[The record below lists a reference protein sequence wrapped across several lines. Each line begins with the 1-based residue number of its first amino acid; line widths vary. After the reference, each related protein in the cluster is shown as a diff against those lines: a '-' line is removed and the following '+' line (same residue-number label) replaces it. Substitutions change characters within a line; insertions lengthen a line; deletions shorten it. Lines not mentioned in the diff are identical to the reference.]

1 MLDTLLAKV
10 VGTQNERELKRL
22 RPLVGQVNALE
33 PSVKELR
40 DEQLRAKTAEFRQ
53 RLTAVVDR
61 LEEEEKTTQ
70 NESRIKSAQS
80 DLQDALDD
88 LLPEAFAVVREA
100 GRRVLSMR
108 HFDVQIIGGAV
119 LHNFGGARVKVA
131 GKIAEMKTG
140 EGKTLV
146 ATLPAYLNALAG
158 KGVHVVTVN
167 DYLARRDSEWMGK
180 IYRFLGLSVGVIQH
194 ELTDAERQVAYA
206 ADITYGT
213 NNEFGFDY
221 LRDNMKFDLS
231 HYVQRGHNFAIVDEV
246 DSILVDEARTPL
258 IISGPAEESTD
269 LYYEVDRIIPRLK
282 MGAVTRGDT
291 KAEEREALEA
301 TGDYIKDEKHKTV
314 TLTES
319 GMAKAEQLLAHR
331 LQPGGLY
338 DPVNMPLLHHIN
350 QALRAHVLFQRDVDY
365 MNKEGEIVIV
375 DEFTGRLM
383 PGRRWSDGLH
393 QAVEAKEKVK
403 IERENQT
410 LATVTFQN
418 YFRKYKKLAGMTGTA
433 DTEAEEFA
441 KIYNLD
447 VVVIPPNRQ
456 LRRVEH
462 PDLVYRTET
471 EKWDAIVTE
480 IVEEH
485 EKGRP
490 VLVGTVSIEKSE
502 KLSGMLDRRG
512 LKRGTTTG
520 GGVDKHVV
528 LNAKYHAQEAEFVA
542 QAGRKG
548 AVTIA
553 TNMAGRG
560 TDILLGGNPEFMA
573 RQQALAEQI
582 AERMPKG
589 EERFVGDDQYVY
601 YYHLD
606 GFYRVPKA
614 EYDRIYDHFKLQ
626 CDAEHDDVV
635 ALGGLHIVATER
647 HEARRIDNQLRGRAG
662 RQGDPGA
669 SRFYLSLEDDLMRIF
684 GSDRISGLMQRLGM
698 EEGVPIEHGMVTKA
712 IERAQKQVESQNFSV
727 RKHLLEY
734 DDVMNKQRENVYA
747 LRRQI
752 LEGQIRLKD
761 ENDDETV
768 LDTRQ
773 YLMEL
778 AEDMLDSMVETYTPR
793 SADFEEWDLEALKRE
808 ANRVFGID
816 VAPLTFDQRTSDE
829 IRDLLW
835 TGILSSYEEK
845 EKLVGREILQRVER
859 DIMLQI
865 VDQQWKDHLYSLDHL
880 KEGIGLRGYGQRDPL
895 IEYKKESFGL
905 FQAMKERVD
914 EEIVRYLWWLRP
926 VLNEEQPPPR
936 PAAPRRSPLIL
947 NDPSTESA
955 SSSVFG
961 APRSAAPDAPAR
973 ASGAQHPPRVGG
985 DDAKIKQVRRDE
997 PKVGRNDPCPCGS
1010 GKKYKKCHGAAA

>member
-10 VGTQNERELKRL
+10 VGTANERELKRL
-22 RPLVGQVNALE
+22 RPIVGEVGALE
-33 PSVKELR
+33 PAIQALS
-40 DEQLRAKTAEFRQ
+40 DEALRARTAEFR
-53 RLTAVVDR
+53 DR
-61 LEEEEKTTQ
+61 LEQGET
-70 NESRIKSAQS
+70 
-80 DLQDALDD
+80 LDD
-88 LLPEAFAVVREA
+88 LLVEAFAVVREA
-100 GRRVLSMR
+100 GRRVLNMR
-108 HFDVQIIGGAV
+108 HFDVQLIGGAV
-119 LHNFGGARVKVA
+119 LHK

-146 ATLPAYLNALAG
+146 ATLPAYLNALEG

-180 IYRFLGLSVGVIQH
+180 IYRFLGMTVGVIQH
-194 ELTDAERQVAYA
+194 DLSDAERQVAYA

-221 LRDNMKFDLS
+221 LRDNMKFDLA
-231 HYVQRGHNFAIVDEV
+231 HYVQRSHHFAIVDEV
-246 DSILVDEARTPL
+246 DSILIDEARTPL

-282 MGAVTRGDT
+282 AGATVQGDT

-301 TGDYIKDEKHKTV
+301 TGDYILDEKHKTV

-319 GMAKAEQLLAHR
+319 GMQRAEQLLTHR
-331 LQPGGLY
+331 LAPGGLY
-338 DPVNMPLLHHIN
+338 DPANMPLLHHIN
-350 QALRAHVLFQRDVDY
+350 QALRAHVVFKRDVDY
-365 MNKEGEIVIV
+365 MIKDGGVVIV

-418 YFRKYKKLAGMTGTA
+418 YFRKYAKLSGMTGTA
-433 DTEAEEFA
+433 DTEAEEFNS
-441 KIYNLD
+441 IYKLD
-447 VVVIPPNRQ
+447 VIVIPPNKP
-456 LRRVEH
+456 LRRVEN
-462 PDLVYRTET
+462 PDLVYRTEK

-480 IVEEH
+480 IIEEH
-485 EKGRP
+485 AKGRP

-502 KLSGMLDRRG
+502 KLSTLLDRRG

-560 TDILLGGNPEFMA
+560 TDILLGGNAEFMA
-573 RQQALAEQI
+573 RQQCLAEQI
-582 AERMPKG
+582 AERLPKG
-589 EERFVGDDQYVY
+589 EERFVEDEQFVY
-601 YYHLD
+601 FFHID
-606 GFYRVPKA
+606 AFYRVPKA
-614 EYDRIYDHFKLQ
+614 DYQRIFEHFKQQ
-626 CDAEHDDVV
+626 CDVEHDEVV
-635 ALGGLHIVATER
+635 ALNGLHIVATER

-684 GSDRISGLMQRLGM
+684 GSDRISGLMQKLGM

-712 IERAQKQVESQNFSV
+712 IERAQKQVEAQNFSV

-734 DDVMNKQRENVYA
+734 DDVMNKQRESIYA

-752 LEGQIRLKD
+752 LEAKIVLQD
-761 ENDDETV
+761 EDDQEEV
-768 LDTRQ
+768 LGTRE
-773 YLMEL
+773 YLMSL
-778 AEDMLDSMVETYTPR
+778 AEDVLDSIVDTYAPR
-793 SADFEEWDLEALKRE
+793 SADFEQWDLEALKRE
-808 ANRVFGID
+808 VNRVFAID
-816 VAPLTFDQRTSDE
+816 VASLYFDDRTADE
-829 IRDLLW
+829 VRDLLW
-835 TGILSSYEEK
+835 ERAVAAYEEK
-845 EKLVGREILQRVER
+845 ERLIGREILDRVER

-865 VDQQWKDHLYSLDHL
+865 VDAQWKDHLYSLDHL

-895 IEYKKESFGL
+895 VEYKKESFGL
-905 FQAMKERVD
+905 FQAMKERID

-926 VLNEEQPPPR
+926 VPSEDAGPVVPR
-936 PAAPRRSPLIL
+936 RVAPRRAPLVL
-947 NDPSTESA
+947 NDPAAETPSI
-955 SSSVFG
+955 FG
-961 APRSAAPDAPAR
+961 GARAAVAQAPASAAAR
-973 ASGAQHPPRVGG
+973 GQQTGPRVGG
-985 DDAKIKQVRRDE
+985 DDAAVKTVRRDE

-1010 GKKYKKCHGAAA
+1010 GKKFKKCHGAAA

>member
-22 RPLVGQVNALE
+22 RPIVAEVGAFESALQAFA
-33 PSVKELR
+33 
-40 DEQLRAKTAEFRQ
+40 DEQLRGKTAEFRQ
-53 RLTAVVDR
+53 RLASGETV
-61 LEEEEKTTQ
+61 
-70 NESRIKSAQS
+70 
-80 DLQDALDD
+80 DD
-88 LLPEAFAVVREA
+88 LMPEAFAVVREA
-100 GRRVLSMR
+100 GRRALNMR
-108 HFDVQIIGGAV
+108 HFDVQLIGGAV
-119 LHNFGGARVKVA
+119 LHK

-146 ATLPAYLNALAG
+146 ATLPAYLNALDG

-180 IYRFLGLSVGVIQH
+180 IYRFLGMTVGVIQH
-194 ELTDAERQVAYA
+194 ELNDAERQVAYA

-221 LRDNMKFDLS
+221 LRDNMKFELA
-231 HYVQRGHNFAIVDEV
+231 HYVQRGHHFAIVDEV
-246 DSILVDEARTPL
+246 DSILIDEARTPL
-258 IISGPAEESTD
+258 IISGPAEESTE
-269 LYYEVDRIIPRLK
+269 LYYEVDRIVPRLK
-282 MGAVTRGDT
+282 PGAVIRGDT
-291 KAEEREALEA
+291 KAEEREAIEA
-301 TGDYIKDEKHKTV
+301 TGDYIVDEKHKTV

-319 GMAKAEQLLAHR
+319 GIAKAEQALVHR
-331 LQPGGLY
+331 LNGGHIY
-338 DPVNMPLLHHIN
+338 DLENAHIKHHVD
-350 QALRAHVLFQRDVDY
+350 QALRAHALFHRDVDY
-365 MNKEGEIVIV
+365 MVKDGEVVIV

-447 VVVIPPNRQ
+447 VVVIPPNRV
-456 LRRVEH
+456 LRRIEN
-462 PDLVYRTET
+462 PDLVYRTEK
-471 EKWDAIVTE
+471 EKWDAIVSE

-485 EKGRP
+485 AKGRP

-502 KLSGMLDRRG
+502 KLSTMLDRRG

-520 GGVDKHVV
+520 GGADKHVV

-573 RQQALAEQI
+573 RQQCLAEEI
-582 AERMPKG
+582 AERLPKG
-589 EERFVGDDQYVY
+589 EERFVDDDQFVY
-601 YYHLD
+601 FYHLD
-606 GFYRVPKA
+606 AFYRVPKDA
-614 EYDRIYDHFKLQ
+614 YHRIFEHFKTQ
-626 CDAEHDDVV
+626 CDAEHDEVV

-712 IERAQKQVESQNFSV
+712 IERAQKQVEGQNFSV

-734 DDVMNKQRENVYA
+734 DDVMNKQRESIYA
-747 LRRQI
+747 LRREI
-752 LEGQIRLKD
+752 LDGKIRIAED
-761 ENDDETV
+761 EAVDSRE
-768 LDTRQ
+768 
-773 YLMEL
+773 YLMAL
-778 AEDMLDSMVETYTPR
+778 AEDILDALVDTYAPPK
-793 SADFEEWDLEALKRE
+793 ADFEQWDLDALKRDV
-808 ANRVFGID
+808 NRVFAID
-816 VAPLTFDQRTSDE
+816 AAPLDFSDRTSDE
-829 IRDLLW
+829 IRDQLW
-835 TGILSSYEEK
+835 DGIVASYEEK
-845 EKLVGREILQRVER
+845 EKVVGREVLQRVER

-865 VDQQWKDHLYSLDHL
+865 VDQHWKDHLYSLDHL

-895 IEYKKESFGL
+895 VEYKKESFAL
-905 FQAMKERVD
+905 FQAMKDRVE
-914 EEIVRYLWWLRP
+914 EEIVRYLWRLTPIAGDDAAGTAAPIRP
-926 VLNEEQPPPR
+926 AGPRRPAQQITLNSPQSAPPPSPFGAFR
-936 PAAPRRSPLIL
+936 GNTGGQAAPRPVR
-947 NDPSTESA
+947 T
-955 SSSVFG
+955 
-961 APRSAAPDAPAR
+961 
-973 ASGAQHPPRVGG
+973 GG
-985 DDAKIKQVRRDE
+985 DDVVKQVKRDV

-1010 GKKYKKCHGAAA
+1010 GKKYKKCHGA

>member
-1 MLDTLLAKV
+1 MVIDTLLAKV

-22 RPLVGQVNALE
+22 RPIVAQVNALE
-33 PSVKELR
+33 PGVTALS
-40 DEQLRAKTAEFRQ
+40 DEQLRAKTAEFKQ
-53 RLTAVVDR
+53 RVANGET
-61 LEEEEKTTQ
+61 
-70 NESRIKSAQS
+70 
-80 DLQDALDD
+80 LDQ
-88 LLPEAFAVVREA
+88 LMSEAFAVVREA
-100 GRRVLSMR
+100 GRRVLNMR
-108 HFDVQIIGGAV
+108 HFDVQLIGGAV
-119 LHNFGGARVKVA
+119 LHKGR
-131 GKIAEMKTG
+131 IAEMKTG

-146 ATLPAYLNALAG
+146 ATLPAYLNALGG

-180 IYRFLGLSVGVIQH
+180 IYRFLGMTVGVIQH
-194 ELTDAERQVAYA
+194 ELNDAERQVAYA

-221 LRDNMKFDLS
+221 LRDNMKFELA
-231 HYVQRGHNFAIVDEV
+231 HYVQRGHHFAIVDEV
-246 DSILVDEARTPL
+246 DSILIDEARTPL

-282 MGAVTRGDT
+282 AGAVVRGDT
-291 KAEEREALEA
+291 KAEDREALEA

-319 GMAKAEQLLAHR
+319 GMAQAEHLLAHR

-338 DPVNMPLLHHIN
+338 HPDNMPVLHHVN
-350 QALRAHVLFQRDVDY
+350 QALRAHTLFHRDVDY
-365 MNKEGEIVIV
+365 MVKDGEVVIV

-418 YFRKYKKLAGMTGTA
+418 YFRKYSKLAGMTGTA
-433 DTEAEEFA
+433 DTEAEEFN
-441 KIYNLD
+441 KIYKLD
-447 VVVIPPNRQ
+447 VVVIPPNRT
-456 LRRVEH
+456 LRRIEN
-462 PDLVYRTET
+462 PDLVYRTEK
-471 EKWDAIVTE
+471 EKWDAIVAE
-480 IVEEH
+480 ILEEH
-485 EKGRP
+485 QKGRP

-502 KLSGMLDRRG
+502 KLSTLLDRRG

-560 TDILLGGNPEFMA
+560 TDILLGGNAEFMT
-573 RQQALAEQI
+573 RQQCLAEEV
-582 AERMPKG
+582 AERLPKG
-589 EERFVGDDQYVY
+589 EERVVEDEHYVY
-601 YYHLD
+601 FFHID
-606 GFYRVPKA
+606 AFYRVPKA
-614 EYDRIYDHFKLQ
+614 DYERIFEHFKRLT
-626 CDAEHDDVV
+626 DAEHDEVV

-698 EEGVPIEHGMVTKA
+698 EENVPIEHGMVTKA

-734 DDVMNKQRENVYA
+734 DDVMNKQRENIYA

-752 LEGQIRLKD
+752 LEGQIRLQD
-761 ENDDETV
+761 EEGQEEV
-768 LDTRQ
+768 LDSRA
-773 YLMEL
+773 YLMTL
-778 AEDMLDSMVETYTPR
+778 AEEILDSIVETYAPR
-793 SADFEEWDLEALKRE
+793 QADFEQWNLDALKRE
-808 ANRVFGID
+808 VNRVFGID
-816 VAPLTFDQRTSDE
+816 TAPLDFSDRTADE
-829 IRDLLW
+829 IHDALW
-835 TGILSSYEEK
+835 AKLVASYDEK
-845 EKLVGREILQRVER
+845 EKLVGREVLQRVER

-895 IEYKKESFGL
+895 VEYKKESFAP
-905 FQAMKERVD
+905 FQAMKDRVD
-914 EEIVRYLWWLRP
+914 EEIVRYLLWLRP
-926 VLNEEQPPPR
+926 IMSEEAPMPR
-936 PAAPRRSPLIL
+936 RPAPRRAAPPLL

-955 SSSVFG
+955 LVG
-961 APRSAAPDAPAR
+961 ARAHATQQASPFAPAR
-973 ASGAQHPPRVGG
+973 SQQQPARVGG
-985 DDAKIKQVRRDE
+985 DDATPKTVRRDE